1 MGRGAWQA
9 IVHGVAMVAQLI
21 AVPMVMLGQNLFQYL
36 LIGCWGM
43 LEKEETCFLLF
54 FIGKGKS

>member
-1 MGRGAWQA
+1 
-9 IVHGVAMVAQLI
+9 MVAQLI
-21 AVPMVMLGQNLFQYL
+21 GVPVIMLGQNLFQYL
-36 LIGCWGM
+36 LIGCWGL